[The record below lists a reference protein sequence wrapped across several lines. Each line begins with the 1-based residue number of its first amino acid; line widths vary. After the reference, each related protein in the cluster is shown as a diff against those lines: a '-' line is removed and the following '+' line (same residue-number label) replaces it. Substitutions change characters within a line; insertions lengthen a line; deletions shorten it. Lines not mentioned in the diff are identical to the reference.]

1 MGRDSIEAMS
11 TTLIIVQ
18 IIAFA
23 IAISFHEAAHA
34 WSANKLGDPT
44 AKLLGRVT
52 MNPLKHIDPVMT
64 VLFPAMLIMAGLP
77 PFGAAKPVPVDTRNL
92 AHPLR
97 DHAWIAVAGPISN
110 LILAAGSIVLLRFL
124 MADPVRA
131 MVPASIFMLL
141 LLFLRMSL
149 VINLLL
155 ATFNMIP
162 IPPLD
167 GSWVLSALLPDQ
179 VGPLYRL
186 IRPYGFLILMVMIW
200 GGAFRVVLLP
210 VINFGL
216 ALAGF

>member
-1 MGRDSIEAMS
+1 MS
-11 TTLIIVQ
+11 TTVIIVQ

-23 IAISFHEAAHA
+23 VAISFHEAAHA
-34 WSANKLGDPT
+34 WSADKLGDPT
-44 AKLLGRVT
+44 ARLLGRVT
-52 MNPLKHIDPVMT
+52 MNPLKHIDPMMT

-97 DHAWIAVAGPISN
+97 DHAWIAAAGPISN

-124 MADPVRA
+124 MADLVRA
-131 MVPASIFMLL
+131 MVPASIFTLL
-141 LLFLRMSL
+141 ILFLQMSL
-149 VINLLL
+149 IINLLL

-167 GSWVLSALLPDQ
+167 GSWVLSALLPEQ
-179 VGPLYRL
+179 VGPIYRL
-186 IRPYGFLILMVMIW
+186 IRPYGFLILMVLIW
-200 GGAFRVVLLP
+200 GGAFRVVFQP

>member
-1 MGRDSIEAMS
+1 MS
-11 TTLIIVQ
+11 TTVIVVQ

-23 IAISFHEAAHA
+23 VAISFHEAAHA

-97 DHAWIAVAGPISN
+97 DHAWIAAAGPISN
-110 LILAAGSIVLLRFL
+110 VILATGSIVLLRFL
-124 MADPVRA
+124 MVDPVRA
-131 MVPASIFMLL
+131 LFPASIFAILIVYL
-141 LLFLRMSL
+141 QMSL
-149 VINLLL
+149 IINLLL

-167 GSWVLSALLPDQ
+167 GSWVLSAVLPDQ
-179 VGPLYRL
+179 VGPIYRV
-186 IRPYGFLILMVMIW
+186 IRPYGFLILMVLIW
-200 GGAFRVVLLP
+200 GGAFSVVFQP

>member
-1 MGRDSIEAMS
+1 MS
-11 TTLIIVQ
+11 TTVIIVQ

-23 IAISFHEAAHA
+23 VAISFHEAAHA
-34 WSANKLGDPT
+34 WCADKLGDPT

-97 DHAWIAVAGPISN
+97 DHAWIAAAGPISN

-124 MADPVRA
+124 MADLVRA

-141 LLFLRMSL
+141 ILFLQMSL
-149 VINLLL
+149 IINLLL

-167 GSWVLSALLPDQ
+167 GSWVLSALLPEQ
-179 VGPLYRL
+179 VGPIYRL
-186 IRPYGFLILMVMIW
+186 IRPYGFLILMVLIW
-200 GGAFRVVLLP
+200 GGAFRVVFQP

>member
-1 MGRDSIEAMS
+1 MS

-44 AKLLGRVT
+44 AKMLGRVT

-97 DHAWIAVAGPISN
+97 DHAWIAAAGPISN

-131 MVPASIFMLL
+131 MVPASIFVLL
-141 LLFLRMSL
+141 IMFLQMSL
-149 VINLLL
+149 IINLLL

-167 GSWVLSALLPDQ
+167 GSWVLSALLPEQ
-179 VGPLYRL
+179 VGPIYRL
-186 IRPYGFLILMVMIW
+186 IRPYGFLILMVLIW
-200 GGAFRVVLLP
+200 GGAFRVVFQP

>member
-1 MGRDSIEAMS
+1 MS
-11 TTLIIVQ
+11 TTLIVVQ

-23 IAISFHEAAHA
+23 VAISFHEAAHA

-97 DHAWIAVAGPISN
+97 DHAWIAAAGPISN
-110 LILAAGSIVLLRFL
+110 VILAAGSIVLLRLL

-131 MVPASIFMLL
+131 LIPASIFMLL
-141 LLFLRMSL
+141 ILYLQMSL
-149 VINLLL
+149 IINLLL

-167 GSWVLSALLPDQ
+167 GSWVLSALLPEQ
-179 VGPLYRL
+179 VGPIYRL
-186 IRPYGFLILMVMIW
+186 IRPYGFLILMVLIW
-200 GGAFRVVLLP
+200 GGAFRVVFQP

>member
-1 MGRDSIEAMS
+1 MS
-11 TTLIIVQ
+11 TTVIVVQ

-23 IAISFHEAAHA
+23 VAISFHEAAHA

-97 DHAWIAVAGPISN
+97 DHAWIAAAGPISN
-110 LILAAGSIVLLRFL
+110 VILAFGSIVLLRFL
-124 MADPVRA
+124 MVDPVRA
-131 MVPASIFMLL
+131 IIPASIFAILIVYL
-141 LLFLRMSL
+141 QMSL
-149 VINLLL
+149 IINLLL

-179 VGPLYRL
+179 VGPLYRV
-186 IRPYGFLILMVMIW
+186 IRPYGFLILMVLIW
-200 GGAFRVVLLP
+200 GGAFSVVFQP

>member
-1 MGRDSIEAMS
+1 MSI
-11 TTLIIVQ
+11 TVIVIQ

-23 IAISFHEAAHA
+23 VAISFHEAAHA
-34 WSANKLGDPT
+34 WSADKLGDPT

-64 VLFPAMLIMAGLP
+64 VLFPAMLIMMGLP

-97 DHAWIAVAGPISN
+97 DHAWIAAAGPISN

-124 MADPVRA
+124 MADLVRA
-131 MVPASIFMLL
+131 MVPASIFTLL
-141 LLFLRMSL
+141 ILFLQMSL
-149 VINLLL
+149 IINLLL

-167 GSWVLSALLPDQ
+167 GSWVLSALLPEQ
-179 VGPLYRL
+179 VGPIYRL
-186 IRPYGFLILMVMIW
+186 IRPYGFLILMVLIW
-200 GGAFRVVLLP
+200 GGAFRVVFQP

>member
-1 MGRDSIEAMS
+1 MS
-11 TTLIIVQ
+11 TTVIIVQ

-23 IAISFHEAAHA
+23 VAISFHEAAHA
-34 WSANKLGDPT
+34 WSADKLGDPT

-97 DHAWIAVAGPISN
+97 DHAWIAAAGPISN

-124 MADPVRA
+124 MADLARA
-131 MVPASIFMLL
+131 MVPASIFMLFI
-141 LLFLRMSL
+141 LFLQMSL
-149 VINLLL
+149 IINLLL

-167 GSWVLSALLPDQ
+167 GSWVLSALLPEQ
-179 VGPLYRL
+179 VGPIYRL
-186 IRPYGFLILMVMIW
+186 IRPYGFLILMVLIW
-200 GGAFRVVLLP
+200 GGAFRVVFQP

>member
-1 MGRDSIEAMS
+1 MS
-11 TTLIIVQ
+11 TTVIIVQ

-23 IAISFHEAAHA
+23 VAISFHEAAHA
-34 WSANKLGDPT
+34 WSADKLGDPT

-97 DHAWIAVAGPISN
+97 DHAWIAAAGPISN

-124 MADPVRA
+124 MADLVRA

-141 LLFLRMSL
+141 ILFLQMSL
-149 VINLLL
+149 IINLLL

-162 IPPLD
+162 VPPLD
-167 GSWVLSALLPDQ
+167 GSWVLSALLPEQ
-179 VGPLYRL
+179 VGPIYRL
-186 IRPYGFLILMVMIW
+186 IRPYGFLILMVLIW
-200 GGAFRVVLLP
+200 GGAFRVVFQP

>member
-1 MGRDSIEAMS
+1 MS
-11 TTLIIVQ
+11 TTVIIVQ

-23 IAISFHEAAHA
+23 VAISFHEAAHA
-34 WSANKLGDPT
+34 WSADKLGDPT

-97 DHAWIAVAGPISN
+97 DHAWIAAAGPISN

-124 MADPVRA
+124 MADLVRA

-141 LLFLRMSL
+141 ILFLQMSL
-149 VINLLL
+149 IINLLL

-167 GSWVLSALLPDQ
+167 GSWVLSALLPEQ
-179 VGPLYRL
+179 VGPIYRL
-186 IRPYGFLILMVMIW
+186 IRPYGFLILMVLIW
-200 GGAFRVVLLP
+200 GGAFRVVFQP

>member
-1 MGRDSIEAMS
+1 MS

-23 IAISFHEAAHA
+23 VAISFHEAAHA
-34 WSANKLGDPT
+34 WSADKLGDPT
-44 AKLLGRVT
+44 ARLLGRVT

-97 DHAWIAVAGPISN
+97 DHAWIAAAGPISN

-131 MVPASIFMLL
+131 MIPVSIFTLL
-141 LLFLRMSL
+141 ILFLQMSL
-149 VINLLL
+149 IINLLL

-179 VGPLYRL
+179 VGPIYRF
-186 IRPYGFLILMVMIW
+186 IRPYGFLILMMMIW
-200 GGAFRVVLLP
+200 GGAFSVVFQP
-210 VINFGL
+210 VISFGL
-216 ALAGF
+216 SLAGF

>member
-1 MGRDSIEAMS
+1 MS
-11 TTLIIVQ
+11 TTVIVVQ

-23 IAISFHEAAHA
+23 VAISFHEAAHA

-97 DHAWIAVAGPISN
+97 DHAWIAAAGPISN
-110 LILAAGSIVLLRFL
+110 VILAFGSIVLLRFL
-124 MADPVRA
+124 MVDPVRA
-131 MVPASIFMLL
+131 MIPASIFAILIVYL
-141 LLFLRMSL
+141 QMSL
-149 VINLLL
+149 IINLLL

-179 VGPLYRL
+179 VGPLYRV
-186 IRPYGFLILMVMIW
+186 IRPYGFLILMVLIW
-200 GGAFRVVLLP
+200 GGAFSVVFQP

>member
-1 MGRDSIEAMS
+1 MSI
-11 TTLIIVQ
+11 TVIVIQ

-23 IAISFHEAAHA
+23 VAISFHEAAHA
-34 WSANKLGDPT
+34 WSADKLGDPT

-97 DHAWIAVAGPISN
+97 DHAWIAAAGPISN

-124 MADPVRA
+124 MADLVRA
-131 MVPASIFMLL
+131 MVPASIFTLL
-141 LLFLRMSL
+141 ILFLQMSL
-149 VINLLL
+149 IINLLL

-167 GSWVLSALLPDQ
+167 GSWVLSALLPEQ
-179 VGPLYRL
+179 VGPIYRL
-186 IRPYGFLILMVMIW
+186 IRPYGFLILMVLIW
-200 GGAFRVVLLP
+200 GGAFRVVFQP

>member
-1 MGRDSIEAMS
+1 MS
-11 TTLIIVQ
+11 TTVIIVQ

-23 IAISFHEAAHA
+23 VAISFHEAAHA
-34 WSANKLGDPT
+34 WSADKLGDPT

-64 VLFPAMLIMAGLP
+64 VLFPAMLIRAGLP

-97 DHAWIAVAGPISN
+97 DHAWIAAAGPISN

-124 MADPVRA
+124 MADLVQA
-131 MVPASIFMLL
+131 MVPDSIFMLL
-141 LLFLRMSL
+141 ILFLQMSL
-149 VINLLL
+149 IINLLL

-162 IPPLD
+162 VPPLD
-167 GSWVLSALLPDQ
+167 GSWVLSALLPEQ
-179 VGPLYRL
+179 VGPIYRL
-186 IRPYGFLILMVMIW
+186 IRPYGFLILMVLIW
-200 GGAFRVVLLP
+200 GGAFRVVFQP